1 MLALSRGMEFPW
13 FGGRLTSS
21 NDRMSSFM
29 LHAGDVPRPEVTVLR
44 IVPQFQNLE
53 DGQSV

>member
-53 DGQSV
+53 DGQ